1 MTDNFFHKNLSF
13 WQIRQ
18 TVLSIAT
25 FAISVVILILLI
37 SCDSEQTD
45 PTPPPPTPPVVIS
58 DPEDIQLQKCTLYFF
73 DINSLRLAGEER
85 ELDLSQDV
93 NERLKQTITEL
104 LGDSTSGLY
113 QTIPKGTLLYEVY
126 VDEQS
131 TAYLDF
137 SHHLKS
143 EHIGGTTSEALT
155 IAAILRTVRMNFAD
169 HIRKVQILIEG
180 LETDTIGG
188 HIDISKPLSLSLDL
202 EVVSRQVESTEAES
216 PEAESPE
223 AESPEA
229 ELVDAAPV
237 EAELVEAEQLETNQ
251 VSASEADQ

>member
-1 MTDNFFHKNLSF
+1 MTLNRR
-13 WQIRQ
+13 IRPR
-18 TVLSIAT
+18 LLPLHPLLY
-25 FAISVVILILLI
+25 LI
-37 SCDSEQTD
+37 
-45 PTPPPPTPPVVIS
+45 
-58 DPEDIQLQKCTLYFF
+58 PEDIQLQKCTLYFF

-104 LGDSTSGLY
+104 LGNSTSGLY

-131 TAYLDF
+131 TVYLDF
-137 SHHLKS
+137 SHHLKD

-202 EVVSRQVESTEAES
+202 EVVSRQVEPMEV
-216 PEAESPE
+216 
-223 AESPEA
+223 ESPEA
-229 ELVDAAPV
+229 ELVEEAP
-237 EAELVEAEQLETNQ
+237 AKPNWWKQSNWKQTKLARPQQINKATPQ
-251 VSASEADQ
+251 PRTPSKVS